1 MRIFRR
7 LSCPGPAAGRPA
19 TPPDARRAVE
29 RLSEDE
35 ALRGD
40 LTDEGY
46 GPLLG
51 VVAGLAIARAG
62 RFASTDDLYLALRR
76 LLKGA
81 VDAAE
86 RSDFSTLAAAATPAL
101 IAPDERAVL
110 LGALPRR
117 RGSADEVAAGIAHAI
132 AMATG
137 LEEVP

>member
-1 MRIFRR
+1 VRIFRR

-51 VVAGLAIARAG
+51 VAAGLAVARAG

-86 RSDFSTLAAAATPAL
+86 RSDLSSLAAAAAPAL
-101 IAPDERAVL
+101 IEPDERAAL
-110 LGALPRR
+110 LGALRQR
-117 RGSADEVAAGIAHAI
+117 RGSADEVAASIARAL
-132 AMATG
+132 AAATELEG
-137 LEEVP
+137 LP